1 MTTLVNFSS
10 PSGSDRTR
18 EWRTAAKRA
27 LLFLVALWASVVA
40 TGRFGLA
47 QTPTLYIIGGQGV
60 TLTGTEVKEVYLGD
74 KVFSG
79 SVKLVPMDNA
89 AARETFLSRVMGM
102 TPSKYEST
110 WTKKAF
116 RDALRYELGP
126 QARVSRHHF
135 ARFALP
141 PALHPRPTQHPEVRV
156 SERFSFLAPVGLRG
170 SSSWVR

>member
-60 TLTGTEVKEVYLGD
+60 TLTGTEVKEVYLGE

-79 SVKLVPMDNA
+79 SVKLVPVDNA
-89 AARETFLSRVMGM
+89 AARETFLSKVMGM

-116 RDALRYELGP
+116 RDALNPPNLLSTDAQVVEFVKRTIGAVGY
-126 QARVSRHHF
+126 VST
-135 ARFALP
+135 P
-141 PALHPRPTQHPEVRV
+141 PSDVTIIQK
-156 SERFSFLAPVGLRG
+156 F
-170 SSSWVR
+170 

>member
-27 LLFLVALWASVVA
+27 LLFLVAFWASVVA

-79 SVKLVPMDNA
+79 SVKLVPVDNA
-89 AARETFLSRVMGM
+89 AARETFLSKVMGM

-116 RDALRYELGP
+116 RDALNPPNLLSTDAQVVEFVKRTIGAVGY
-126 QARVSRHHF
+126 VST
-135 ARFALP
+135 P
-141 PALHPRPTQHPEVRV
+141 PSGVTIIQK
-156 SERFSFLAPVGLRG
+156 F
-170 SSSWVR
+170 

>member
-10 PSGSDRTR
+10 PSGSDGTR

-27 LLFLVALWASVVA
+27 LLSLVALWASVVA

-79 SVKLVPMDNA
+79 SVKLVPVDNA
-89 AARETFLSRVMGM
+89 AARETFLSKVMGM

-116 RDALRYELGP
+116 RDALNPPNLLSTDAQVVEFVKRTIGAVGY
-126 QARVSRHHF
+126 VST
-135 ARFALP
+135 P
-141 PALHPRPTQHPEVRV
+141 PSGVTIIQK
-156 SERFSFLAPVGLRG
+156 F
-170 SSSWVR
+170 